1 MGKYRYFETLES
13 LADRSEEAVVLS
25 CSERSVADQR
35 RLSALRPECDRL
47 LCGLEDALFSD
58 FLPPL
63 ERDSIAACAHCLS
76 RIIDEA
82 TELSAHPLSPSSN
95 EEGKVCV
102 RLSKL
107 LNQSVHMLR
116 RIKNPREL
124 PDAHAFRSLLCEGR
138 DAHRRML
145 DRLRT
150 SSLSHSAA
158 GAIIQTGRLRA
169 ELSRA
174 FDETVEV
181 MLNNI

>member
-1 MGKYRYFETLES
+1 MGKYRYFETLEAIS
-13 LADRSEEAVVLS
+13 LLAKQAVVLA
-25 CSERSVADQR
+25 CSDASPTERK

-47 LCGLEDALFSD
+47 VCELEDSLFSD

-63 ERDSIAACAHCLS
+63 ERDSIAAAAHCLS

-82 TELSAHPLSPSSN
+82 LELSSHPLPPSAN
-95 EEGKVCV
+95 EEGEVCV
-102 RLSKL
+102 RLAAMLSETV
-107 LNQSVHMLR
+107 QILR
-116 RIKNPREL
+116 RINKPDEL
-124 PDAHAFRSLLCEGR
+124 PEIQGFRKLLSEGR

-145 DRLRT
+145 TRLRST
-150 SSLSHSAA
+150 SLPHSAA

-181 MLNNI
+181 MLCNI